1 MIKINKNFFN
11 KIDTEEKAY
20 WLGFIWAD
28 GHVSVKAP
36 WFLVVQ
42 IKDRDHL
49 EKLCESLEYEGTI
62 KVVHGSGYNP
72 DAVHYRVAF
81 CRKTL
86 CEDLNNLGRNSCKE
100 KFPLIHNDLK
110 RHFLRGYFDGDGC
123 IHTGASSS
131 SGKKYTYLHANFIA
145 ENNLALN
152 IQDFLL
158 ENNVSSVIHDSKTDH
173 MKYVKISGGNN
184 MRCLHKLM
192 YDNAT
197 VFLNRKNVLWQYLYG
212 AHGEKSLLKNPEY
225 AGTPLE
231 SNNTKQFK

>member
-1 MIKINKNFFN
+1 MINMNKNFFN
-11 KIDTEEKAY
+11 QIDTEEKAY

-42 IKDRDHL
+42 IKDKDHL
-49 EKLCESLEYEGTI
+49 EKLCKSLNYDGTI
-62 KVVHGSGYNP
+62 KTVHGSGYNP

-86 CEDLNNLGRNSCKE
+86 CDDLNKLGRNNCKE
-100 KFPLIHNDLK
+100 NFPEIRDNLK

-123 IHTGASSS
+123 IHKGKSSS
-131 SGKKYTYLHANFIA
+131 AGKQYVYLHANFIA
-145 ENNLALN
+145 EQNLALN
-152 IQDFLL
+152 IKSFLS
-158 ENNVSSVIHDSKTDH
+158 ENNVSSVICDSKTEN

-192 YDNAT
+192 YENST
-197 VFLNRKNVLWQYLYG
+197 VFLDRKNILWQYLYG

-231 SNNTKQFK
+231 LNNTKHVK